1 MSRLPQARFRDRRT
15 RCACAGEARL
25 FLSHFSKT
33 LDAKGRLSL
42 PAPFRAALGQEEA
55 IFVHPSL
62 DAPALDC
69 GGGRMLGAIQALLE
83 TMPAYS
89 REREDVSLAL
99 LGTGEMLRPD
109 PEGRLYLS
117 ERLKAAI
124 GLSRQAVFVGQG
136 EKFQIWA
143 AEAFAERL
151 EMARARAREIR
162 ASARSARA

>member
-1 MSRLPQARFRDRRT
+1 M
-15 RCACAGEARL
+15 
-25 FLSHFSKT
+25 
-33 LDAKGRLSL
+33 
-42 PAPFRAALGQEEA
+42 PAPFRASLSKEEG

-69 GGGRMLGAIQALLE
+69 GGGRMLSAIQALLE

-89 REREDVSLAL
+89 REREDVALAL
-99 LGTGEMLRPD
+99 LGTGEMLKPD

-124 GLSRQAVFVGQG
+124 GLSREAVFVGQG

-151 EMARARAREIR
+151 EAARSRAREIR
-162 ASARSARA
+162 ASAWSVRT